1 MRRASTFAAI
11 LALVFLAACAQKEP
25 ARPPQSASSGEAA
38 SSGLATL
45 RKLVNANNYRSMGF
59 ESQDEVNSGS
69 LGDPLHVFL
78 VRLDLLRQFQPG
90 GDPEKLLSD
99 IGEELYPVLVNGAP
113 RSAVVVEKQSEQW
126 SPVSYGGTNLVK
138 ALAQRR
144 AGNSAMVRAAAPTY
158 FEVHVAALNMYF
170 LGYRQE
176 TKLMLI
182 PLVDDP
188 KYKFVA
194 GTPVLAADAFTA
206 LVPAAQAVPNDKP
219 L

>member
-11 LALVFLAACAQKEP
+11 LAFVFLAACAPQQP
-25 ARPPQSASSGEAA
+25 ARPPQSTSSGEAA

-90 GDPEKLLSD
+90 GDSEKLLSD

-113 RSAVVVEKQSEQW
+113 RSAVLVEKQGEQW
-126 SPVSYGGTNLVK
+126 SPVSYGGANLVK

-144 AGNSAMVRAAAPTY
+144 AGNSAMAKAAAPTY

-176 TKLMLI
+176 TKFMLI
-182 PLVDDP
+182 PVIDDP
-188 KYKFVA
+188 KYKFAA
-194 GTPVLAADAFTA
+194 GTPVPAAEAFAA
-206 LVPAAQAVPNDKP
+206 LVPAAKAVPMDKP